1 MSSTNRALVLAK
13 EGLDVMQQV
22 SDVVEGIIDRV
33 EEWCE
38 RFERKKREDDGQSGE
53 EWKKV
58 EWVEGRRG
66 GDGDVK
72 MEKS

>member
-1 MSSTNRALVLAK
+1 MSLATRALVLAK

-38 RFERKKREDDGQSGE
+38 ILGRKKREYNGQSGE
-53 EWKKV
+53 E
-58 EWVEGRRG
+58 
-66 GDGDVK
+66 
-72 MEKS
+72 